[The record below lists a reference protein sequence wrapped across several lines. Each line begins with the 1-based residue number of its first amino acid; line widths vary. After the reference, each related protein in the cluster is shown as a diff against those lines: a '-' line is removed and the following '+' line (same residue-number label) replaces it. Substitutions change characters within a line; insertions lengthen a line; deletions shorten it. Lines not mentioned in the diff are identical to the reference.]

1 MLQHYAYEV
10 LMVALMVFG
19 FGFVVFFH
27 ELGHFLAAKWVGIK
41 VEQFAVG
48 FGQALFAWRK
58 GIGWKVG
65 STHPEY
71 LSRIEKH
78 LAHANPS
85 GAALTAEDLTDEQI
99 SKAADELKLG
109 ETEYRLNWVPL
120 GGYVK
125 MLGQDDLKA
134 NASVSDPRAYN
145 RKSVGQ
151 RMIVVSAGVIMNI
164 ILAAIGFMVVFLIGF
179 NAPAPVVGKVLINS
193 PADFAGI
200 QVGDRILKIDGTPQP
215 DFSRVVLSTALLKE
229 NREIPVEIEHTE
241 PSGAKVTKTVMM
253 RPAKMTDD
261 PKSFLGIGVGP
272 ELELRGPPKLEPWQ
286 QKQYDEEV
294 AKDKGHSLI
303 DPTLIRPGDVIVG
316 INGQKLNE
324 GGKGEADQTKYGYP
338 ILDRALQSGKPVE
351 ITVKDKDGKTRTEQ
365 VKPQIEQP
373 FGDRKV
379 NVAGME
385 PRPRVEAIPE
395 KTSVEGKLQAGD
407 VFTAIT
413 LTDQDAYPDTQKVRD
428 LALKAGEEGKPL
440 TVAVERD
447 GKTVIVNDLVPKTRI
462 ESKGHGLGIGLGM
475 DTAPTVSQVIEGS
488 PAKKAGVPNGAKIT
502 AVDGKPVDNWFE
514 VKQLIST
521 PGEHKLTAEVPGAK
535 EPKDFTL
542 AMSQDDVETL
552 GHTLH
557 ATAMLNLRD
566 LRVPRQTTNPL
577 TAMWWGVTETRDLIL
592 QFYVTIARMFQGSVS
607 YANMMGPL
615 GIVTSGAQFA
625 IRGADWLIWFLAMIS
640 ANLAVVNFL
649 PIPIVDG
656 GLFTFLILEKIQGK
670 PLSPRAQAIAQMVG
684 FALIISVFLL
694 VTYQDIRRTI
704 GM

>member
-58 GIGWKVG
+58 GIGWKFG

-78 LAHANPS
+78 LAAK
-85 GAALTAEDLTDEQI
+85 GAPGASAEDYSDEQI
-99 SKAADELKLG
+99 MTAADEMGLG

-164 ILAAIGFMVVFLIGF
+164 ILAAIGFMVVFLLGF
-179 NAPAPVVGKVLINS
+179 NAPAPIVGKVLINS
-193 PADFAGI
+193 PADLAGI
-200 QVGDRILKIDGTPQP
+200 QVGDRILTIDGTKQY
-215 DFSRVVLSTALLKE
+215 DFSRVILSTALLKE
-229 NREIPVEIEHTE
+229 NHDVPVEVERTK
-241 PSGAKVTKTVMM
+241 PDGAKERLTLTM
-253 RPAKMTDD
+253 RPSKMTDD

-272 ELELRGPPKLEPWQ
+272 QLELQGPAKLEPWQ
-286 QKQYDEEV
+286 QKQYDDEL
-294 AKDKGHSLI
+294 AKDKGHSTI
-303 DPTLIRPGDVIVG
+303 DPTLIRPGDVIVA

-338 ILDRALQSGKPVE
+338 ILDRALQSGKPVQ
-351 ITVKDKDGKTRTEQ
+351 ITVKDKDGKTREEQ
-365 VKPQIEQP
+365 VKPQIEQA

-385 PRPRVEAIPE
+385 PRPFVEAIPE
-395 KTSVEGKLQAGD
+395 KTSVEGKLQPGD

-413 LTDQDAYPDTQKVRD
+413 YTDKDAFPNTDKVRK
-428 LALKAGEEGKPL
+428 LALQAGEDGKPL
-440 TVAVERD
+440 TVSVERD
-447 GKTVIVNDLVPKTRI
+447 GKTVIINDLVPKTRI

-475 DTAPTVSQVIEGS
+475 DAAPTISQVVEGS
-488 PAKKAGVPNGAKIT
+488 PAAKAGVPNGAKIT
-502 AVDGKPVDNWFE
+502 AVDGKPVETWFE
-514 VKQLIST
+514 VKQLLST
-521 PGEHKLTAEVPGAK
+521 PGDHKLTADVPAQK
-535 EPKDFTL
+535 EPKDYTL
-542 AMSQDDVETL
+542 AMSQGDVETL
-552 GHTLH
+552 GHSLH

-566 LRVPRQTTNPL
+566 LRVPRQTSNPI
-577 TAMWWGVTETRDLIL
+577 TAMGWGVTETRDLIL